1 VLVPQPK
8 HLVAID
14 TATELGQVALF
25 VDGVLA
31 CEASRRVSNAHGESL
46 LPMLAELLSAANV
59 APRDVDLW
67 VVDIG
72 PGSFTGVRVGVA
84 TVTGAQLGSPTSNA
98 VGIVSLDALVSHVAV
113 AQAYPNALRV
123 GVLPSVRGE
132 VFMAARGPD
141 DSEYLAPCA
150 VADDA
155 IADVLKTLGRP
166 LSEIVLVGAV
176 GQRLAERSDL
186 RECRFAA
193 EFPHDAPRASVLGA
207 LALQGLGRADLA
219 PLYVKPPAIHPGALR
234 AVFTSGGQGGQE
246 QNG

>member
-1 VLVPQPK
+1 MTVLVPPPK

-25 VDGVLA
+25 VDGVLSR
-31 CEASRRVSNAHGESL
+31 EASRRVSNAHGESL

-59 APRDVDLW
+59 APKDIDMW

-72 PGSFTGVRVGVA
+72 PGSFTGARVGVA
-84 TVTGAQLGSPTSNA
+84 TVTGARIGNPTTHA
-98 VGIVSLDALVSHVAV
+98 VGIVSLDALVSHGAL
-113 AQAYPNALRV
+113 AQAYPKALRV

-132 VFMAARGPD
+132 VFLGARGPD
-141 DSEYLAPCA
+141 DSECLAPCA

-166 LSEIVLVGAV
+166 LSEIVLVGSAAA
-176 GQRLAERSDL
+176 RLAERPDL
-186 RECRFAA
+186 RECMFATA
-193 EFPHDAPRASVLGA
+193 FPHDAPRASVLGE
-207 LALQGLGRADLA
+207 LALRGLGRADLA

-234 AVFTSGGQGGQE
+234 TIPTP
-246 QNG
+246 

>member
-1 VLVPQPK
+1 MPLPQPK
-8 HLVAID
+8 HLVAIE
-14 TATELGQVALF
+14 TATELGQAALF

-59 APRDVDLW
+59 MPSDVDLW

-84 TVTGAQLGSPTSNA
+84 TVTGAQLGSPTSRA
-98 VGIVSLDALVSHVAV
+98 VGIVSLDALVSHDGLAE
-113 AQAYPNALRV
+113 AYPNALCV

-132 VFMAARGPD
+132 VFLGARGPNA
-141 DSEYLAPCA
+141 SECLAPCA

-155 IADVLKTLGRP
+155 VADVLKTLGRP
-166 LSEIVLVGAV
+166 LSDIVLLGAAAE
-176 GQRLAERSDL
+176 RLAERPDL
-186 RECRFAA
+186 KECRFATA
-193 EFPHDAPRASVLGA
+193 FPHDAPRASVLGA
-207 LALQGLGRADLA
+207 LALRGLGRADLA

-234 AVFTSGGQGGQE
+234 PLPTP
-246 QNG
+246 